1 MDKIKYRIN
10 DWVVLEYRGRYYVEE
25 AGCRINAYTP
35 RFIKLTDA
43 IDFANLISILD

>member
-1 MDKIKYRIN
+1 MDIIKYRVN
-10 DWVVLEYRGRYYVEE
+10 DWVVLKYRFRYYVKGT
-25 AGCRINAYTP
+25 GCRINAYTP